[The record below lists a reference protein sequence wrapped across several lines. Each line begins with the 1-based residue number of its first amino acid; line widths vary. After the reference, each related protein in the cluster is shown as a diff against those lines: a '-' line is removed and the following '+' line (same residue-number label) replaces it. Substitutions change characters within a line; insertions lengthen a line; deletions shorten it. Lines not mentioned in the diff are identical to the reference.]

1 MKLRRSNPR
10 RGLTLIPSLVCL
22 VVATA
27 CRAVLLRQAHTER
40 VMVKSLERNEQAQWL
55 AESGLARALA
65 RLAADRSYQ
74 GETWKLP
81 AEAARR
87 PARRRGADHRDHR
100 KSINQTQGAG
110 RGRLSSRCRCSNQA
124 IPYPDRRTRARSF
137 ERTNMNQFSP
147 LQPRR
152 SGFTLIELLVVIAI
166 IAVLI
171 ALLLPAVQA
180 AP

>member
-27 CRAVLLRQAHTER
+27 LCAVLLRQAHTER

-81 AEAARR
+81 AEALGGQLAGEVRITVTTENPSTKR
-87 PARRRGADHRDHR
+87 KVRVEAD
-100 KSINQTQGAG
+100 
-110 RGRLSSRCRCSNQA
+110 
-124 IPYPDRRTRARSF
+124 YPVDADARTRQS
-137 ERTNMNQFSP
+137 RTQ
-147 LQPRR
+147 
-152 SGFTLIELLVVIAI
+152 IVELG
-166 IAVLI
+166 
-171 ALLLPAVQA
+171 PD
-180 AP
+180 PSKGPT